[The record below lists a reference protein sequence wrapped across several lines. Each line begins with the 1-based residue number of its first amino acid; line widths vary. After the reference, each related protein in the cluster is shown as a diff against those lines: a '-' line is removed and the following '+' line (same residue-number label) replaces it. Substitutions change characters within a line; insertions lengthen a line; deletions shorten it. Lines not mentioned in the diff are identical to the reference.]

1 MLRLA
6 KAFWDISLWRRTPDQ
21 LPASLFLLSLVAG
34 AAALLEV
41 LSALQPPISIQQM
54 FARVVLSVGLPLA
67 FVWAALVLAH
77 RPQRFLQTGIAL
89 LGVDVLAGLILY
101 PIGSLIHLIGPDSIA
116 SVPLGILMLAGL
128 VWYLL
133 ACANIWRSA
142 LDAGIG
148 IGIAVSVGYFL
159 MSILL
164 EQHLLPDK

>member
-6 KAFWDISLWRRTPDQ
+6 KAFWDISLWRRTPEQ

-41 LSALQPPISIQQM
+41 LSALQPPVSIPQM

-67 FVWAALVLAH
+67 FVWVALALAH
-77 RPQRFLQTGIAL
+77 RPHRFLQTSIAV

-101 PIGSLIHLIGPDSIA
+101 PIGSLMHFIGPDSFA
-116 SVPLGILMLAGL
+116 AVPLGILMLAGL

-133 ACANIWRSA
+133 ACANIWRCA
-142 LDAGIG
+142 LDAGVG
-148 IGIAVSVGYFL
+148 MGMVVSVGYFL
-159 MSILL
+159 MSIL
-164 EQHLLPDK
+164 EQQLLPDK

>member
-6 KAFWDISLWRRTPDQ
+6 KAFWDISLWRRTPEQ

-41 LSALQPPISIQQM
+41 LSALQPPISIPQM
-54 FARVVLSVGLPLA
+54 LARVVLSVGLPLA
-67 FVWAALVLAH
+67 FVWVALLLAQ
-77 RPQRFLQTGIAL
+77 RPHRFLQTSIAV

-101 PIGSLIHLIGPDSIA
+101 PIGSLMHFIGPDSLA

-133 ACANIWRSA
+133 ACANIWRCA
-142 LDAGIG
+142 LDAGVG
-148 IGIAVSVGYFL
+148 MGMVVSVGYFL
-159 MSILL
+159 MSIL
-164 EQHLLPDK
+164 EQQLLPDK

>member
-21 LPASLFLLSLVAG
+21 LPASLLLLSLVAG

-41 LSALQPPISIQQM
+41 LSALQPPISIKLM

-67 FVWAALVLAH
+67 FVWVALVVAH
-77 RPQRFLQTGIAL
+77 RRQRFLQTGIAV

-101 PIGSLIHLIGPDSIA
+101 PIGSLIHLIGPDSVA
-116 SVPLGILMLAGL
+116 SVPLGILMLIGL

-148 IGIAVSVGYFL
+148 TGIVVSVGYFL

-164 EQHLLPDK
+164 GQQLLPHK